1 MNRGLPQFVSFGKA
15 LTDLLR
21 VGPNEWRSVPGGAPW
36 NVAQVMAGF
45 GVPSAFAGAISQDCF
60 GDELWRTSVDV
71 GLDTRFIQ
79 RYPKSPLLAIVH
91 ELSPPA
97 YFFVGDDSADLYFDE
112 DALPQGWKDA
122 VRWAHFGGISLARQP
137 LAGRLVSLAEQLK
150 RCGVKISYDPNFR
163 VLMDEDYDRILARM
177 VAVAD
182 LIKVSDEDLRG
193 LFRTQDEAAALSRLR
208 SMNPVAACLCTRGE
222 KSASL
227 HVGEQNWRAL
237 PPQITVVDTVGAGD
251 CSLAGLICSLV
262 RQPESAWDAHLR
274 ASVAAG
280 SGACLTAGAAV
291 PSAAT
296 LASLASEIMVEINCA
311 K

>member
-1 MNRGLPQFVSFGKA
+1 MNRGLPQFVSVGEA

-112 DALPQGWKDA
+112 DALP
-122 VRWAHFGGISLARQP
+122 HFA
-137 LAGRLVSLAEQLK
+137 
-150 RCGVKISYDPNFR
+150 
-163 VLMDEDYDRILARM
+163 
-177 VAVAD
+177 
-182 LIKVSDEDLRG
+182 
-193 LFRTQDEAAALSRLR
+193 
-208 SMNPVAACLCTRGE
+208 
-222 KSASL
+222 
-227 HVGEQNWRAL
+227 
-237 PPQITVVDTVGAGD
+237 
-251 CSLAGLICSLV
+251 
-262 RQPESAWDAHLR
+262 
-274 ASVAAG
+274 
-280 SGACLTAGAAV
+280 
-291 PSAAT
+291 
-296 LASLASEIMVEINCA
+296 
-311 K
+311 

>member
-1 MNRGLPQFVSFGKA
+1 M
-15 LTDLLR
+15 
-21 VGPNEWRSVPGGAPW
+21 
-36 NVAQVMAGF
+36 
-45 GVPSAFAGAISQDCF
+45 
-60 GDELWRTSVDV
+60 
-71 GLDTRFIQ
+71 
-79 RYPKSPLLAIVH
+79 
-91 ELSPPA
+91 
-97 YFFVGDDSADLYFDE
+97 
-112 DALPQGWKDA
+112 
-122 VRWAHFGGISLARQP
+122 RWAHFGGISLARQP